1 MEKGIIGNVKPP
13 LLLLLLLLLLTTK
26 IRSSAVRGGRATKGV
41 DLRALDF

>member
-13 LLLLLLLLLLTTK
+13 LLLLLLLLLTTK